1 MNIAATYPETFYGV
15 MAVQAAGQRYDID
28 FSLPAITDDF
38 RVWLAAQ
45 KGGQRALALL
55 QVGNWTRAA
64 RELRYLVEEMPPA
77 FKHDLIAF
85 ATRNHMPGLAFRLA
99 DLHQRNTGEQI
110 YAALYPLLSEK
121 TDFVVDEALV
131 LAIIRKESGFYPLAR
146 SRARAAGLMQ
156 LMPAT
161 AAFIAQDRRYRRTHK
176 HKLHDPALNL
186 HLGQKYIGHL
196 LAEPHING
204 DLVRM
209 LAAYN
214 GGPGNLNN
222 WLRNLDLKD
231 DSFLLI
237 ESIPARET
245 RNYIKGVL

>member
-1 MNIAATYPETFYGV
+1 M
-15 MAVQAAGQRYDID
+15 
-28 FSLPAITDDF
+28 
-38 RVWLAAQ
+38 
-45 KGGQRALALL
+45 
-55 QVGNWTRAA
+55 
-64 RELRYLVEEMPPA
+64 
-77 FKHDLIAF
+77 
-85 ATRNHMPGLAFRLA
+85 
-99 DLHQRNTGEQI
+99 
-110 YAALYPLLSEK
+110 LSEK

-186 HLGQKYIGHL
+186 YLGQKYIGHL
-196 LAEPHING
+196 LAEPHIGG

-214 GGPGNLNN
+214 GGPGNLNK
-222 WLRNLDLKD
+222 WLRKLDHKD

-245 RNYIKGVL
+245 RNYIKGVLSYLFIYRNSWVSPCLHFLIWLPARKQTDSWPYLIDGFLQHFRKKTCQESMKQGPLSLFGLLS